1 MKQIKIKA
9 GRASEN
15 IKLQKYIC
23 KNTGKT
29 FAIKKYK
36 IVIPWTYGIALIQM

>member
-15 IKLQKYIC
+15 IKLQKCIC

-29 FAIKKYK
+29 FVIEKYK